1 MKCYGYKRVHVRH
14 YPESST
20 GLLPVDRTSQILAF
34 KMTGIVYTDPLIC
47 KLKRAKKNEQIYQS
61 HTS

>member
-34 KMTGIVYTDPLIC
+34 KMTGIVYADPLIC
-47 KLKRAKKNEQIYQS
+47 KTKKGKEE
-61 HTS
+61 